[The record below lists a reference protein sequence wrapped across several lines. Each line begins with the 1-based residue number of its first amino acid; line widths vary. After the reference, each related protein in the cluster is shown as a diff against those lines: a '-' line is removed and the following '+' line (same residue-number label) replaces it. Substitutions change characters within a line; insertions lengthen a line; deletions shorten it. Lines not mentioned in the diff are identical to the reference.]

1 MHTETWMNCENKPDT
16 KEQIYDPTYIRY
28 LSIIRKFMEKRK
40 YNKYY
45 QGLGEGGN
53 EELLELELL
62 FGIKKN

>member
-1 MHTETWMNCENKPDT
+1 
-16 KEQIYDPTYIRY
+16 
-28 LSIIRKFMEKRK
+28 MEKRK

-62 FGIKKN
+62 FGIKKNWKLTVIMVAQQGEYT